1 MKLSLRNRFLLPVV
15 ALIVLG
21 MGGSTAVS
29 YFQSKQALESSIMG
43 QIDQMAGSTMKVMDS
58 WVKDRK
64 VDLSNWA
71 RQTIFS
77 TALEDTFVGKAARKS
92 ANEQLAKLKHD
103 YNYYENICLANGS
116 GDLVAAAE
124 ESVIGKVKVK
134 DLNYF
139 LGALKGQ
146 VSISAVLKSRDTGN
160 PVFMVAAPVKEG
172 DQITGVIFGV
182 IDVNSFSKEFVDP
195 IKVGNSGYAYVY
207 DDRGLVIAHPDRSN
221 ILKLNMNELDFGR
234 KMIQKGDGLIT
245 YEWKGIEKIVSFKKA
260 KELGWTVGVGAA
272 TAELLA
278 PITKLSYVNLTV
290 AGVVVLIAAL
300 VILLLVRSI
309 VNPINRIVLGLSEA
323 ADQVSSGAT
332 LVSSTSQ
339 SLAEGASEQAASVEE
354 TSSSLEEMSSMTKH
368 NAENASEANSL
379 MKNANQVVSEANGS
393 MKGLTT
399 SMEEITRSAEET
411 SKIIRTIDEIAFQTN
426 LLALNAAVEAARAG
440 EAGAGFAVV
449 ADEVRNLAMR
459 AAEAARNTAALIEGT
474 VKKVKD
480 GSQIVS
486 KTDEAFDKVAESAS
500 KVGELVGEIAA
511 ASSEQ
516 AQGIEQINKAVSEMD
531 KVIQRT
537 ASSAEESASAS
548 EEMNAQAVQMKGMV
562 GELVGLVGGT
572 TGRRENEQAGAPS
585 SNPSGSMLRM
595 KDLPALMSRREIK
608 PEEVIPMDE
617 GEFKDF

>member
-15 ALIVLG
+15 ALITLG

-29 YFQSKQALESSIMG
+29 YFQSRHALESAIMG
-43 QIDQMAGSTMKVMDS
+43 EIDQMAGSTMKVMDS

-64 VDLSNWA
+64 VDLSNWT

-77 TALEDTFVGKAARKS
+77 AALKDTFVGKAARKA
-92 ANEQLAKLKHD
+92 ANEHLAKLKHD
-103 YNYYENICLANGS
+103 YNYYENICLAITS
-116 GDLVAAAE
+116 GDLVAAADE
-124 ESVIGKVKVK
+124 AVIGKVTVK
-134 DLNYF
+134 DRNYF
-139 LGALKGQ
+139 LGALKDQ
-146 VSISAVLKSRDTGN
+146 VSISEVIMSRGTGN
-160 PVFMVAAPVKEG
+160 PVFMIAAPVKEG
-172 DQITGVIFGV
+172 DQITGVLFGV

-195 IKVGNSGYAYVY
+195 IKVGNGGYAYVY

-221 ILKLNMNELDFGR
+221 ILKLNMNEFDFGR
-234 KMIQKGDGLIT
+234 KMIQKGDGQIS
-245 YEWKGIEKIVSFKKA
+245 YEWKGIEKIVSFRKA
-260 KELGWTVGVGAA
+260 KELAWTVGVGAA
-272 TAELLA
+272 TADLLA
-278 PITKLSYVNLTV
+278 PITNLSYVNLTV
-290 AGVVVLIAAL
+290 AGFVVLIAAL

-323 ADQVSSGAT
+323 TDQVSSGAT

-339 SLAEGASEQAASVEE
+339 SLAEGASEQAASIEE
-354 TSSSLEEMSSMTKH
+354 TSSSLEEMSSMTKQ

-379 MKNANQVVSEANGS
+379 MKNANQIVSEANGS
-393 MKGLTT
+393 MKGLTA
-399 SMEEITRSAEET
+399 SMQEITRSAEET
-411 SKIIRTIDEIAFQTN
+411 SKIIKTIDEIAFQTN

-459 AAEAARNTAALIEGT
+459 AAEAARNTAVLIEGT

-486 KTDEAFDKVAESAS
+486 RTDEAFDKVAASAS
-500 KVGELVGEIAA
+500 RVGELVGEIAA
-511 ASSEQ
+511 ASNEQ

-548 EEMNAQAVQMKGMV
+548 EEMNAQAVQMKEMV
-562 GELVGLVGGT
+562 KGLVGLVGGAT
-572 TGRRENEQAGAPS
+572 DRRERAGSAAPS
-585 SNPSGSMLRM
+585 SKREMAGPTRGLRKGGNPSEPLPRV
-595 KDLPALMSRREIK
+595 KHLPAHT
-608 PEEVIPMDE
+608 
-617 GEFKDF
+617 